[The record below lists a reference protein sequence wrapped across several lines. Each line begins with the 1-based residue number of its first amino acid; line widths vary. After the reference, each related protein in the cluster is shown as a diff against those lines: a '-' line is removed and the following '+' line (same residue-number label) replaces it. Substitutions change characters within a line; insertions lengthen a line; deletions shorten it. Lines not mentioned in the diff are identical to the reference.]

1 MTFLFTENGW
11 EDFQYWMATDPE
23 IANKIITL
31 LNEICKTPFQ
41 GMGKPEPLRYDLTGY
56 WSRRITNEH
65 RLVYSITG
73 KKGSN
78 QQCCVLQCRF
88 HYS

>member
-11 EDFQYWMATDPE
+11 EDFQYWMATDQE

-31 LNEICKTPFQ
+31 LNEIRKTPFQ

-73 KKGSN
+73 KKVSN
-78 QQCCVLQCRF
+78 QQCCVVQCRF

>member
-11 EDFQYWMATDPE
+11 EDFQYWMATDQE

-31 LNEICKTPFQ
+31 LNEIRKTPFQ

-73 KKGSN
+73 KKRIESAMLRGAM
-78 QQCCVLQCRF
+78 
-88 HYS
+88 

>member
-11 EDFQYWMATDPE
+11 EDFQYWMASDPE

-31 LNEICKTPFQ
+31 LNEIRKTPFQ

-73 KKGSN
+73 KKGAN
-78 QQCCVLQCRF
+78 QQCWVVQCRF

>member
-11 EDFQYWMATDPE
+11 EDFQYWMATDQE

-31 LNEICKTPFQ
+31 LNEIRKTPFQ

-73 KKGSN
+73 KKSST
-78 QQCCVLQCRF
+78 QQCCVVQCRF

>member
-11 EDFQYWMATDPE
+11 EDFEYWMATDPE

-41 GMGKPEPLRYDLTGY
+41 GIGKPEYLRYDLTSY
-56 WSRRITNEH
+56 WSHRITNEH
-65 RLVYSITG
+65 RPVYSNTG
-73 KKGSN
+73 KKGAN
-78 QQCCVLQCRF
+78 QQCSVVQWRF

>member
-11 EDFQYWMATDPE
+11 EDFEYWMATDPE

-31 LNEICKTPFQ
+31 LNEIRKTPFQ

-73 KKGSN
+73 KKGAN
-78 QQCCVLQCRF
+78 QQCCEVQCRF